1 MKYDL
6 KRLKDIADERI
17 EKIQPDE
24 SILDRALEK
33 GMKRSHPYLA
43 RALTFAAVCVIVFAV
58 LSVLIVPGL
67 QTKPDDTGS
76 GNQYLSQGSQ
86 PQPTATPEP
95 AAAYEEDLSLY
106 QPYSPDFARSVLPD
120 EAEFEDVVIRR
131 LDNDDKT
138 FVFEEKETGERVIS
152 GQFDMA
158 FAWFPATET
167 GLVKL
172 GPNEDL
178 TLVNVLRETLDG
190 AYSHFEY
197 KGNGVAIVAQR
208 DEYETEPDP
217 MYLIST
223 ADGSRLSRD
232 YAIIGTMTSGAV
244 RVMTGHDN
252 QDLIGDYDVLAMDG
266 RVIARVAEL
275 GGAYFDQW
283 LCVQLPG
290 ETEYCLID
298 MQGNEQLGGLRFSR
312 VANEKDGMLI
322 VWTDEGSGVIGRDG
336 QWIFE
341 PGRYFNIEF
350 AGDGLFRVMDME
362 SGEIIQINKA
372 GERADTLSFRI
383 DRFADRLGEAL
394 AERFSSLGQ
403 LGFIIAC
410 AAAFWLLLRI
420 GWAKGNGEL
429 KHMLFTELGVAAYI
443 AGLFLIGHRLGG
455 ESVVLWPTDT
465 STEGAQAL
473 AGWWNLMSFALT
485 GSLIAI
491 FPKLRRPKQAF
502 LTGYALMLLPW
513 VVKAACGDMSVMQWR
528 AMSQVVFAGGALL
541 AVLLF
546 LVRPVK
552 RFMEG
557 CARFDALNEYGR
569 KTRFVWMA
577 LIVLSLV
584 NFGAGCLFSA
594 QELVR
599 CEHHTACDQGMTNT
613 LNEEWFDS
621 VNELSAEYRGMEL
634 NNDQRL
640 ELLKEYDYSVIS
652 AVRWL
657 NENGLEELTEDMVYS
672 VRVTGTVELAREAD
686 VQLLIEMQGQNIMEG
701 GQYTPSKVW
710 QITAD
715 APLAEAD
722 GRIEGSAVFLVPP
735 GEEIPDIA
743 ARLYIRQKMN
753 ADEFIA
759 AQRYYE
765 AELGAVLTEGTVIYG
780 SLAPAA
786 GSAHE
791 MS

>member
-6 KRLKDIADERI
+6 KRLKGIADEQI

-24 SILDRALEK
+24 SILDRALER
-33 GMKRSHPYLA
+33 GMKRNNPYLA
-43 RALTFAAVCVIVFAV
+43 RALTAAAVCVIVAAV

-67 QTKPDDTGS
+67 KIKPDDTGS
-76 GNQYLSQGSQ
+76 GNQYLSQGVHPQ
-86 PQPTATPEP
+86 LTETPQPELPGVAVL
-95 AAAYEEDLSLY
+95 YEEDLSLY

-120 EAEFEDVVIRR
+120 EAEFENVIIKR
-131 LDNDDKT
+131 LDNADKT
-138 FVFEEKETGERVIS
+138 FVFEEKETGARVIP

-167 GLVKL
+167 GLVRL
-172 GPNEDL
+172 GRNEDL

-190 AYSHFEY
+190 TYSHFEY
-197 KGNGVAIVAQR
+197 KGNGVAIVAGR

-223 ADGSRLSRD
+223 ADGCRLSRD

-244 RVMTGHDN
+244 RLMMGHDD
-252 QDLIGDYDVLAMDG
+252 QDLLGDYDVLAMDG

-275 GGAYFDQW
+275 SGTYFDEW
-283 LCVQLPG
+283 LSVQLPG

-312 VANEKDGMLI
+312 IANEKDGMLI

-336 QWIFE
+336 IWVFE

-350 AGDGLFRVMDME
+350 AGDGLFRAMDMK
-362 SGEIIQINKA
+362 SGEVIQINRA
-372 GERADTLSFRI
+372 GERVDTLNFRI
-383 DRFADRLGEAL
+383 DRFMDRLGEAL

-410 AAAFWLLLRI
+410 AAGVWLVLRL

-429 KHMLFTELGVAAYI
+429 KHMLFTELGFAAYI

-455 ESVVLWPTDT
+455 EAIVLWPTDT
-465 STEGAQAL
+465 STTGARAL
-473 AGWWNLMSFALT
+473 SGWWNLASFALT

-491 FPKLRRPKQAF
+491 FPKLRRPKAAF

-513 VVKAACGDMSVMQWR
+513 VWKSVCGDMSVMQWR
-528 AMSQVVFAGGALL
+528 AMSEIVFAGGALL

-546 LVRPVK
+546 LVKPVK

-557 CARFDALNEYGR
+557 CARFDALNEYAK
-569 KTRFVWMA
+569 KTRIIWMA
-577 LIVLSLV
+577 LIALSLL

-599 CEHHTACDQGMTNT
+599 CTQHTAWEQGMTKT

-621 VNELSAEYRGMEL
+621 VNELSAEYRGLEL
-634 NNDQRL
+634 DNDQRL
-640 ELLKEYDYSVIS
+640 ELLKEHDYSVIS

-672 VRVTGTVELAREAD
+672 VRVTGTVELARAAD
-686 VQLLIEMQGQNIMEG
+686 VQLLIEMKGQNIMEG
-701 GQYTPSKVW
+701 GEYAPSNVW
-710 QITAD
+710 QIAAE

-722 GRIEGSAVFLVPP
+722 GAIAGRAVFLIPP
-735 GEEIPDIA
+735 GEELPDIE
-743 ARLYIRQKMN
+743 ARLYIRQRLN

-759 AQRYYE
+759 AQRYYQ
-765 AELGAVLTEGTVIYG
+765 AELGVVLTEGIAVEN
-780 SLAPAA
+780 SLIPA
-786 GSAHE
+786 E
-791 MS
+791 